1 MSNEGQCPETSA
13 AEGNPP
19 NGRQDST
26 LVSPIQDLDL
36 NANVRPLEK
45 PTEGPSQDT
54 EIGESE
60 ITNVEKVEETFR
72 ENKREEVQL
81 SSGYCEAEELLKIS
95 SFGSLPVLSPNEGT
109 AKNISQAFSP
119 LTHHSPQVS
128 LKCILACFWLP

>member
-26 LVSPIQDLDL
+26 LVSPIQHLDL
-36 NANVRPLEK
+36 NSNVRPLEK

-60 ITNVEKVEETFR
+60 ITNVETVETFR
-72 ENKREEVQL
+72 ENNGEEGRL

-95 SFGSLPVLSPNEGT
+95 SFGSLPVSSANGGT
-109 AKNISQAFSP
+109 AENIPQTFSP
-119 LTHHSPQVS
+119 LPPHSPQVS
-128 LKCILACFWLP
+128 LMLTVS